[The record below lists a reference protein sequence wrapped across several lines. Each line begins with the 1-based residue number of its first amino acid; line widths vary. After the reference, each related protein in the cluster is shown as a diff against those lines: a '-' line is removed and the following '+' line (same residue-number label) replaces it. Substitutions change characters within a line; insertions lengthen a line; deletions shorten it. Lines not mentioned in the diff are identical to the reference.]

1 MTWGKTKSV
10 IITIMSL
17 ISVMK
22 ITIIMGKVGMMKV
35 ILMDLMENDRVNYL
49 NSDEGFKMLIISKI
63 SKVLMILTQMTMM
76 RMMEL
81 KMDLKIT
88 ILLIKKKR
96 TKQ

>member
-1 MTWGKTKSV
+1 
-10 IITIMSL
+10 
-17 ISVMK
+17 
-22 ITIIMGKVGMMKV
+22 MMKV